1 VTPPP
6 TIATSTGPSALPTA
20 SGSVASSSQKD
31 VFATKLVMRR
41 RSSDEGFAASAAAS
55 DEASMTTEA
64 WDLLVR
70 RLEAKAKSE
79 PGTYRARVALL
90 AALGYAVIVAA
101 LVAALGGL
109 ALTLLLM
116 TQSPAAIKLLFVFG
130 PLAWVILRA
139 LPVKLEPPQGIELS
153 PSEAPELFALV
164 ETLREQAS
172 APRIHHVRV
181 DGDLNA
187 SVTQVPLLGWFGPT
201 RNYLLVGLP
210 LMDALALDEFR
221 AVIAH
226 ELGHVSASHGRF
238 SAWVYRIR
246 QSWARLQAS
255 LEERGHWGAGVFRR
269 FFRWYAPYFAAFS
282 FVLAREH
289 EHEAD
294 RAAVEAAGADAAAT
308 ALSRLDL
315 TARYLGG
322 HYWPGIYGAARESA
336 HPTAKPFVELPAAA
350 RSSRASEAAQ
360 AAIAAVLSERTGT
373 GDTHP
378 SLSDRLISIGVQPL
392 AAVQKAATAPSESAA
407 ERFLGALR
415 DDLARRLDT
424 EWHANVAEWW
434 AAEHRDWQ
442 EAQARFSDLDERAR
456 SDGLPR
462 DLMLEH
468 AHLVERFRGGEE
480 ALPLYCAVLEREAQN
495 AIANTS
501 IGRIL
506 LERGDENG
514 LRHLDLAME
523 SDFDSTLPACDLAY
537 SFLAERGRYAEA
549 DRYRA
554 RALTRVDSLDEA
566 YEERR
571 TVGSRERLRD
581 PDLPA
586 EVVDSLHRQLSEQRK
601 VKRAYIARRVLEH
614 LDDEYPSYVLGV
626 QFGFLKLDD
635 SSSIVGRLAQELE
648 VPAEFFVVD
657 LDRARPMRRRMRKL
671 SGSEI
676 YRR

>member
-1 VTPPP
+1 M
-6 TIATSTGPSALPTA
+6 TA
-20 SGSVASSSQKD
+20 
-31 VFATKLVMRR
+31 
-41 RSSDEGFAASAAAS
+41 
-55 DEASMTTEA
+55 EA

-79 PGTYRARVALL
+79 PGGYRLRVALL
-90 AALGYAVIVAA
+90 AALGYAVIVGA
-101 LVAALGGL
+101 LVVALGGL

-116 TQSPAAIKLLFVFG
+116 TKHPAAMKLLFLFG

-139 LPVKLEPPQGIELS
+139 LPVKLEPPEGIELS

-172 APRIHHVRV
+172 APRIHHLLV

-210 LMDALALDEFR
+210 LMDTMAPDEFR

-226 ELGHVSASHGRF
+226 ELGHVSASHGHF

-246 QSWARLQAS
+246 QTWARLQSA
-255 LEERGHWGAGVFRR
+255 LEERGHWGAGLFRR

-289 EHEAD
+289 EYEAD

-315 TARYLGG
+315 TARYLSE
-322 HYWPGIYGAARESA
+322 HYWPGVYGAARDSA
-336 HPTAKPFVELPAAA
+336 HPTARPFVELPAAA
-350 RSSRASEAAQ
+350 RSSHAAEAVEAVV
-360 AAIAAVLSERTGT
+360 AAALAERTGT

-378 SLSDRLISIGVQPL
+378 SLSDRLSAIGVEPL
-392 AAVQKAATAPSESAA
+392 AAAQKAATAASESAA
-407 ERFLGALR
+407 DRFLGDLR
-415 DDLARRLDT
+415 DDLAQRLDS
-424 EWHANVAEWW
+424 EWHTNVGEWW
-434 AAEHRDWQ
+434 ANEHRDWQ
-442 EAQARFSDLDERAR
+442 DAQARLSELDERSR

-462 DLMLEH
+462 DLILEH
-468 AHLVERFRGGEE
+468 AHLVERFRGGLD
-480 ALPLYCAVLEREAQN
+480 ALPLFHAVLERDAQD
-495 AIANTS
+495 AIANFS
-501 IGRIL
+501 VGCIL
-506 LERGDENG
+506 LSSRDENG
-514 LRHLDLAME
+514 LRHLDRAM
-523 SDFDSTLPACDLAY
+523 DADADATTPACELAY
-537 SFLAERGRYAEA
+537 SFLAERGRHTEA

-554 RALTRVDSLDEA
+554 RAMARIDSLDQA
-566 YEERR
+566 AEERR
-571 TVGSRERLRD
+571 ALGSRERLRE
-581 PDLPA
+581 PDLPT
-586 EVVDSLHRQLSEQRK
+586 EVIDCLCRQLSEHRK

-614 LDDEYPSYVLGV
+614 LDDEFPSYVLGV

-635 SSSIVGRLAQELE
+635 SSSIVERLAQELE
-648 VPAEFFVVD
+648 VPAELFVVD
-657 LDRARPMRRRMRKL
+657 LDRARPMRRRIRKL
-671 SGSEI
+671 EGARI